1 MVESGAQENGDFGH
15 LLSGLNFIPR
25 CASLGPSQLKRGL
38 VEQAWLRRAA
48 LRRQS
53 RCQQRCWRPAHR
65 GMIESGLGQGQA
77 TMFLDSGKPLRA
89 IGARAGQNDTDG
101 VLALVL
107 RQRREERIDL
117 PAMVARR
124 SGLF

>member
-1 MVESGAQENGDFGH
+1 VNLRPASQRVAQW
-15 LLSGLNFIPR
+15 
-25 CASLGPSQLKRGL
+25 LGRS
-38 VEQAWLRRAA
+38 A
-48 LRRQS
+48 LEGTGKTTGRQS
-53 RCQQRCWRPAHR
+53 RCQQRCWHPAHR